1 MRSILFILIFV
12 ISSSPYKL
20 YSQKLSFDKENSK
33 TRNKLEQFLKQNNVP
48 GMAVTISH
56 EGSIIFS
63 EGFGYADLINKT
75 KVDPS
80 KTKFRIA
87 SITKTITAAT
97 LGKLVELD
105 SIDFDKTA
113 NFYLDSLPKKKYD
126 FTIRQLGGH
135 VSGMIRDPSEEKFNS
150 SYSRKDFYRVFSL
163 DELEFEPSTKIQ
175 YSNYG
180 YKLLGLIVEEKC
192 EMSIVECQ
200 KKYVIDKL
208 GIKNTLPD
216 SGIYDS
222 STTKF
227 HSIRNKQV
235 AISPPAKCSF
245 KYAEGC
251 YLSTSEDLITLGN
264 SYLYSNRIL
273 NRETLKQL
281 IKSQHLKNGD
291 KTNYGVGFFSST
303 DYYGNYYYGHEGR
316 YVGGLS
322 LLYIYPKEEL
332 VVSCLINLDLIDRDL
347 KNFIQEILFRY
358 IDKIHNVR

>member
-1 MRSILFILIFV
+1 MKSILFILISFAFW
-12 ISSSPYKL
+12 PHQL
-20 YSQKLSFDKENSK
+20 YGQRILFDKENNK
-33 TRNKLEQFLKQNNVP
+33 TRDKLEQFLKQSDAP

-56 EGSIIFS
+56 KGSVIFS
-63 EGFGYADLINKT
+63 EGFGYMDLIDKT

-97 LGKLVELD
+97 VARLVELD
-105 SIDFDKTA
+105 SLDFNNTA
-113 NFYLDSLPKKKYD
+113 SFYLDSLSKKKYD
-126 FTIRQLGGH
+126 FTIKQLGGH
-135 VSGMIRDPSEEKFNS
+135 LSGMMREPSEERFNNN
-150 SYSRKDFYRVFSL
+150 YSRKDFYRVFRL

-180 YKLLGLIVEEKC
+180 FKLLGLIVEKKC
-192 EMSIVECQ
+192 GMSITECQ
-200 KKYVIDKL
+200 KKYVLDKL
-208 GIKNTLPD
+208 GLRNTTMD
-216 SGIYDS
+216 TGVYDS
-222 STTKF
+222 NTTKF
-227 HSIRNKQV
+227 YSIRNNQI

-245 KYAEGC
+245 RYAEGC
-251 YLSTSEDLITLGN
+251 YLSTSEDMITLGN

-273 NRETLKQL
+273 RGETLKQL

-291 KTNYGVGFFSST
+291 KSNYGIGFFSST

-332 VVSCLINLDLIDRDL
+332 VVSCLINLDLIDKDV
-347 KNFIQEILFRY
+347 KSFIQEVLFRY
-358 IDKIHNVR
+358 IDKIHNNL